1 MKLII
6 VTGIVEYRD
15 DIAAMFKKA
24 QVPVFTE
31 SETTGH
37 NNIMPVNLQ
46 NNWFG
51 KDRETYQA
59 VMFFSFTGEEQAAQ
73 LMSSVDAHNKQTELS
88 FPIHA
93 FILPVESCSA

>member
-37 NNIMPVNLQ
+37 NNTMPVNLQ